1 MFISALKPLFWV
13 YAVIASASNFQNMV
27 KGQLKSGEKMF
38 VVRVEHFVKLR
49 DFSKHLTEY
58 FYERNEDFDNKIS
71 KKKAEEILKRG
82 LFFEGL
88 HGSYEDGYFEAS
100 FEEGQCWN
108 AIYNMAYDWVKS
120 KYDWLS

>member
-1 MFISALKPLFWV
+1 
-13 YAVIASASNFQNMV
+13 MV
-27 KGQLKSGEKMF
+27 KGHLKSGEKMF

-71 KKKAEEILKRG
+71 KKKAEEILKKG

-100 FEEGQCWN
+100 FEEGERWN

>member
-1 MFISALKPLFWV
+1 
-13 YAVIASASNFQNMV
+13 MV

-100 FEEGQCWN
+100 FEEGQRWN
-108 AIYNMAYDWVKS
+108 EIYNMAYDWVKS
-120 KYDWLS
+120 KYEWLS